1 MMNRNFARNL
11 KQLPSSVLT
20 PSKRRRRFRI
30 SVFFSLLI
38 FFICIGILLFR
49 PNLLRIMRQQC
60 SLTIQEQLAEAVLE
74 VLAQQQNQSIEL
86 VSFIRDQEG
95 RIIAVETNTQT
106 ANRLK
111 SQLNRRVSDR
121 LKNLESVPFYLPLG
135 TLLGNEF
142 LAGQGPAVPFHVV
155 PVGTLSSD
163 FISTFESVGINQT
176 KHQIDLVLEVEVEA
190 AIPFFHIAANVQS
203 HFIISETVIVGE
215 VPEYYTQISGENGD
229 LSYNGIDPL
238 DLR

>member
-11 KQLPSSVLT
+11 KQLPSAVLT
-20 PSKRRRRFRI
+20 PSKRRTRFRVSI
-30 SVFFSLLI
+30 FFSLLI

-60 SLTIQEQLAEAVLE
+60 NLTIQEQLAEAVLE
-74 VLAQQQNQSIEL
+74 VLAQQQNQPIEL

-95 RIIAVETNTQT
+95 RIIAVETNTQA

-111 SQLNRRVSDR
+111 SQLNHRLSNW

-163 FISTFESVGINQT
+163 FVSTFESVGINQT

-190 AIPFFHIAANVQS
+190 AIPFFHTAANVQS

-229 LSYNGIDPL
+229 LSYNGINPL